1 MKKVGKTKAK
11 TRKISII
18 FVMLVVLMSV
28 SAVLYAT
35 EPETTEIVCND
46 INLYDTLVE
55 ELDDYVYNSD
65 RNTKVIK
72 VVTTDISSITQ
83 LKLTGKST
91 AKITDL
97 TGIENFTSLEN
108 LNLSGNNITNITPI
122 AGLTTLKTLNMSGNE
137 SAISN
142 IEELSSLTNLT
153 NVNFASS
160 KLTNVEFMRNY
171 ANLQVLDVSGNGI
184 SSLEPIQGVSSLL
197 ELNIANNGSFSRLAD
212 DIFCHE
218 TLIKLDISDTGVL
231 DLEGIQYKLTNLE
244 TLKVRYLEIELDP
257 IVATYKQEIEV
268 DGEEETI
275 ILPYLDQLKVLD
287 ISYTT
292 KSISF
297 KQISYLSSLKDLYMI
312 DVVGKWKNPETTS
325 KLSLSGIYE
334 LQDLN
339 YINLASNNID
349 DLEDIVYKKISNGV
363 VVEFKCLGATE
374 IYLNDNN
381 IIDISP
387 LASITKTIKILNL
400 SYNAIPEIW
409 PLSYCSFTSDRE
421 IDLRFQNMALN
432 VYKKS
437 SVDQYIIIPEIF
449 QQSKNEG
456 SIVYAENSDFITKCN
471 NIVDDDSITLNKE
484 EPYLQPE
491 YYNVIIDKTKTK
503 DDILTLELTGNGIA
517 SGSKITF
524 KLGTSTSNVDSLLF
538 RDPNLCSAIKE
549 ELAKPENADRV
560 KYLANAHMIMNIN
573 NSAIKNIDVLDLSV
587 EEIADLSGLEN
598 FTGLQNLNI
607 SGNLFTTID
616 PIQYCTKM
624 VNLNVANNKIG
635 DNNTAIQQMTK
646 LEVLDLANT
655 EMTQINSLKT
665 LIDYWT
671 TKKKFTLISLNLSGN
686 GFTNAD
692 IKGIEKIITL
702 TTLKVANNEITEI
715 ESFEPLK
722 TTISIFDVSQNKIED
737 ISKISSFTNLISLN
751 LSNNKIKDISP
762 VATCTRLNELDF
774 SVNKVKDISSLTSI
788 SGTGTL
794 VKLNMT
800 NNQIEDVSAVDKA
813 QINQLLLAENQKITK
828 AISDEMEGIVT
839 VNLPQIFTAS
849 RNSASRFY
857 SEKDIKLSVVGKTES
872 VDVSEYCTLST
883 DGTSLQVNADKLNNE
898 IIIAKIQ
905 DGNADNTTLA
915 IAAPLEGTITYNP
928 SNEELTNQDITAT
941 ITFNRTAT
949 ITNNEGKN
957 TYKFTQNGEFTFEY
971 YDEYGFEGTA
981 TAKVTNIDK
990 TAPQSTQILKEIV
1003 NKKVVVTIKVN
1014 EAINQPN
1021 GWTLADNK
1029 LSITKT
1035 YESDANETVKLVD
1048 LAGNETSVNVQVKI
1062 DKTAPVITGVENGK
1076 TYNKPVTPVIQDENL
1091 NSIKLTKDGVNV
1103 SNYQSGTTI
1112 SETGEYV
1119 LTATDKFEN
1128 TTTVSFKIN
1137 VSDIITS
1144 KDEKVTVTEEELII
1158 EDIAPETTSIGLKQ
1172 KLQAEMEYKIIDK
1185 QGSEIS
1191 DTSKIGTGYKIV
1203 LENNKTYILVVSGDC
1218 NSDGA
1223 ANIKDIL
1230 AINKHRLN
1238 KVKLTEEYLLA
1249 GDINK
1254 DGKADI
1260 RDILQIN
1267 KFRLGKINEL

>member
-11 TRKISII
+11 NRRILII
-18 FVMLVVLMSV
+18 FIMIILLMSV

-46 INLYDTLVE
+46 INLYDALVE
-55 ELDDYVYNSD
+55 ELDDYVYDSD
-65 RNTKVIK
+65 RTTKVIK

-122 AGLTTLKTLNMSGNE
+122 SGITTLKTLNMSGNE

-142 IEELSSLTNLT
+142 IGELSNLTNLI

-171 ANLQVLDVSGNGI
+171 ANLQILDVSGNGI
-184 SSLEPIQGVSSLL
+184 SSLEPIQGVSNLL
-197 ELNIANNGSFSRLAD
+197 ELNIANNGSFSRLAAD
-212 DIFCHE
+212 VYGHR
-218 TLIKLDISDTGVL
+218 TLTKLDISGTGVQDL
-231 DLEGIQYKLTNLE
+231 DEIQYHLTNLE
-244 TLKVRYLEIELDP
+244 SLKLRYLEIELDP
-257 IVATYKQEIEV
+257 IVATYKQEIEI

-275 ILPYLDQLKVLD
+275 TLPYLEQLKVLD

-297 KQISYLSSLKDLYMI
+297 KQISYLTSLKDLYMI
-312 DVVGKWKNPETTS
+312 DVVGKWKNPETTT

-387 LASITKTIKILNL
+387 LASMTKTIKILNL

-409 PLSYCSFTSDRE
+409 PLNYCSFTSDRE

-449 QQSKNEG
+449 QQSKKEG
-456 SIVYAENSDFITKCN
+456 SLVYAENSDFITKCN
-471 NIVDDDSITLNKE
+471 NIVDNDSIMLNSE

-517 SGSKITF
+517 AGSKITF
-524 KLGTSTSNVDSLLF
+524 KLGTSTSYVDSLVF
-538 RDPNLCSAIKE
+538 KDPNLCSAIKE

-587 EEIADLSGLEN
+587 EEITDLSGLEN

-646 LEVLDLANT
+646 LEILDLANT
-655 EMTQINSLKT
+655 EMAQINSLKS

-671 TKKKFTLISLNLSGN
+671 TKKKFTLTSLNLSGN
-686 GFTNAD
+686 GFTNKD
-692 IKGIEKIITL
+692 IKGIEKITSL
-702 TTLKVANNEITEI
+702 TTLKVANNELTEI

-722 TTISIFDVSQNKIED
+722 TTLSIFDVSQNKIEN
-737 ISKISSFTNLISLN
+737 ISKIAGFTNLISLN

-762 VATCTRLNELDF
+762 VAMCVRLNELDF
-774 SVNKVKDISSLTSI
+774 SVNKVKDISSLASI

-800 NNQIEDVSAVDKA
+800 NNQIEDVSAVDRA
-813 QINQLLLAENQKITK
+813 QITQLLLAENQKITK
-828 AISDEMEGIVT
+828 AISDEMEGMVT
-839 VNLPQIFTAS
+839 LNLPQIFTAS
-849 RNSASRFY
+849 KNLASRFY
-857 SEKDIKLSVVGKTES
+857 SEKDIKLSVVGKSDST
-872 VDVSEYCTLST
+872 DISEYCTLST
-883 DGTSLQVNADKLNNE
+883 DGTSLQVNADNLDNE

-928 SNEELTNQDITAT
+928 SNEGMTNQDITAT
-941 ITFNRTAT
+941 ITFNRIAT

-971 YDEYGFEGTA
+971 IDEYGFEGTA
-981 TAKVTNIDK
+981 TATVTNIDK
-990 TAPQSTQILKEIV
+990 VAPQTTQILKEIV
-1003 NKKVVVTIKVN
+1003 NKKIVVTIKVN
-1014 EAINQPN
+1014 EPINQPN
-1021 GWTLADNK
+1021 GWTLANNK

-1048 LAGNETSVNVQVKI
+1048 LAGNEISVNVEVKI

-1076 TYNKPVTPVIQDENL
+1076 KYNKPVTPVIQDENL

-1103 SNYQSGTTI
+1103 PNYQSGKTI
-1112 SETGEYV
+1112 SETGKYV
-1119 LTATDKFEN
+1119 LTAIDKFEN
-1128 TTTVSFKIN
+1128 KTTVSFEIN
-1137 VSDIITS
+1137 VSDVITS
-1144 KDEKVTVTEEELII
+1144 TEVTVTEDNLII
-1158 EDIAPETTSIGLKQ
+1158 NDIKPKTTVSELKQ
-1172 KLQAEMEYKIIDK
+1172 KLNTEMEYTIIDK
-1185 QGSEIS
+1185 NGNGVSE
-1191 DTSKIGTGYKIV
+1191 TAFVGTGYKIKMA
-1203 LENNKTYILVVSGDC
+1203 NNKIYNLVV
-1218 NSDGA
+1218 
-1223 ANIKDIL
+1223 
-1230 AINKHRLN
+1230 
-1238 KVKLTEEYLLA
+1238 T
-1249 GDINK
+1249 GDING
-1254 DGKADI
+1254 DGNVKLSDLSKLKLTIVGSQTLDGVYKMAADLNG
-1260 RDILQIN
+1260 DGNL
-1267 KFRLGKINEL
+1267 KLSDLSKMKLYLVGKVSL